1 MALSLQNFTDAKSF
15 SAKIDMVDDRK
26 ILEKEFLY
34 RFLIKNTVGD
44 SISMDKFFNYA
55 HRNQQFIESNSNN
68 PMIIDFYYYYY
79 LYLMK
84 RELKDE
90 AEVILN
96 KLYKKQKENNAHV
109 YSPFVELELAKIAQ
123 TNNKNEESLNLLL
136 DALEYSRKITPNN
149 LAQVYY
155 EIIVLYEEFENNIKK
170 DEFINKC
177 KSIEGTTDSLYK
189 KMCDEM

>member
-1 MALSLQNFTDAKSF
+1 
-15 SAKIDMVDDRK
+15 
-26 ILEKEFLY
+26 
-34 RFLIKNTVGD
+34 
-44 SISMDKFFNYA
+44 MDKFFNYA
-55 HRNQQFIESNSNN
+55 YRNQQFIESNSSN

-123 TNNKNEESLNLLL
+123 TNNKNKESLNLLL

-155 EIIVLYEEFENNIKK
+155 ELIVLYEEFENNIKK